1 MSEKTVH
8 PLVKTGLDLGP
19 IVLFFVAY
27 LALRDHVFLIGGREY
42 SGFILVTAG
51 FIPVMALATFI
62 LWRLTGTLSKMQVLT
77 LVLVVLF
84 GGLSVWL
91 NDERFFKMKPTMI
104 YLLFGGALAVG
115 LLRGESYLRLLME
128 GLMPLNHEGWLKLT
142 RRFMAFFFALAAANE
157 LVWRLMSTDVW
168 VSFKTFG
175 LPLAIMAFML
185 SQGRLLSAYAA
196 EEESGPD
203 NAA

>member
-1 MSEKTVH
+1 
-8 PLVKTGLDLGP
+8 
-19 IVLFFVAY
+19 
-27 LALRDHVFLIGGREY
+27 
-42 SGFILVTAG
+42 
-51 FIPVMALATFI
+51 
-62 LWRLTGTLSKMQVLT
+62 
-77 LVLVVLF
+77 
-84 GGLSVWL
+84 
-91 NDERFFKMKPTMI
+91 
-104 YLLFGGALAVG
+104 LAVG

-196 EEESGPD
+196 EEEGGPD
-203 NAA
+203 SAA